1 MFSTRHYQ
9 AVADVIN
16 DAVNNMEQPDTRE
29 VFLNGKNAGIE
40 EIAHTLADMFA
51 HDNERF
57 SRTTFLAAC
66 DLSPS
71 V

>member
-9 AVADVIN
+9 AVADIIH

-40 EIAHTLADMFA
+40 EIANNLADMFA

-57 SRTTFLAAC
+57 NRATFMAAC
-66 DLSPS
+66 DLT
-71 V
+71 